1 MQNDRFFSQLN
12 DTDLVRNILPQ
23 QESAVEIDPSL
34 LERLGGT
41 GGRVESFDPDASL
54 EKLVEFKKMINA
66 KIDERIAQLKQ
77 MSLQNKSSSAN
88 QNFFNLL

>member
-12 DTDLVRNILPQ
+12 DADLVRNILPQ
-23 QESAVEIDPSL
+23 QESALAIDPSL
-34 LERLGGT
+34 LNGD
-41 GGRVESFDPDASL
+41 RVESFDPDASL